1 MQVCCCFTR
10 TFRRFVIKTITDGEF
25 NVRVFIVLTCCRRAR
40 SRSIASFCSIRCCQL
55 TLIRCLCWQF
65 LRSLLP
71 SLHAHT
77 VIEHRAT
84 LLSRYFGLYS
94 ISFQV
99 QTNDRIVARCFSDAL
114 CRRAP
119 TFTSSSWRT
128 WLGCRR
134 ARCLLD
140 LILKAPG
147 APAHRARTRTSL
159 HAVLRFLIPL
169 DRVSRQVLKD
179 GKSTRRKLAAGCK
192 DHDGTLKDLDMA
204 FVVGAPV

>member
-40 SRSIASFCSIRCCQL
+40 SRSIACFCSIRCCQL

-114 CRRAP
+114 QGTHIHIVVMENVAWLQKGKMSSRFDLKGSWCARP
-119 TFTSSSWRT
+119 SSSHSHVSP
-128 WLGCRR
+128 C
-134 ARCLLD
+134 C
-140 LILKAPG
+140 
-147 APAHRARTRTSL
+147 PALPHPA
-159 HAVLRFLIPL
+159 
-169 DRVSRQVLKD
+169 
-179 GKSTRRKLAAGCK
+179 
-192 DHDGTLKDLDMA
+192 
-204 FVVGAPV
+204 